1 MNERGLLW
9 LFNETLSFKQIPP
22 PMDYEAFGKMLLSCA
37 NGDGRIAP
45 DERAWV
51 IGFLDAY
58 GAPAQLL
65 ETLKTYAGTDDLTK
79 LVEAS
84 PTVKMSATSAL
95 YDAVRACMA
104 DGELAPGETA
114 ALEKAAAALGLDKSV
129 VGELVKL
136 YRDERDLRERR
147 LRAIFPKGIPFQ
159 GN

>member
-1 MNERGLLW
+1 
-9 LFNETLSFKQIPP
+9 
-22 PMDYEAFGKMLLSCA
+22 MDYEAFGKVLLTCA

-65 ETLKTYAGTDDLTK
+65 EALKTYAGTDDLVK
-79 LVEAS
+79 LVDSS

-114 ALEKAAAALGLDKSV
+114 ALEKTATALGLGAGV
-129 VGELVKL
+129 VAELVKL
-136 YRDERDLRERR
+136 YHDEKALRARR
-147 LRAIFPKGIPFQ
+147 LAAIFPSGVPFQ